1 MTMTINGTSG
11 LTFNDASTQ
20 ATAATGFGFKNR
32 LINGQ
37 MVVDQR
43 NAGASV
49 TFARGVGSYTTDRWN
64 FFNGG
69 TNNGNVTVQQ
79 DGVSSP
85 TGFGFIN
92 SLKITNVTGGTAAA
106 GDNLSLYQAIEGVN
120 ISDLS
125 WGTSSAKPVTISF
138 YVLCSSTGTFGV
150 SARNSAANRSYV
162 ASFTVTTANTWQYV
176 SVTIP
181 GDTSGTWLSTNG
193 VGIYL
198 AFALGVGSTFQTTAG
213 SWQAGNF
220 FAVTGQTNLCTVSGA
235 VFQITGV
242 QLEVGTVATSFDT
255 RSFGTEMALCQR
267 YFTSNFE
274 YGTAPSNSSLDN
286 RVNNGT
292 AFSASN
298 IQGGPQFF
306 PVRMR
311 TAPTIVTYSPS
322 FTSPAGSWGIFPLN
336 WGLGL
341 GVTPTTGNAYDS
353 FFVPQFT
360 VSGYTNGASYILS
373 GYWTASA
380 EL

>member
-150 SARNSAANRSYV
+150 SARNAAADRSYV

-220 FAVTGQTNLCTVSGA
+220 FAVTGQVNLCTVSGA
-235 VFQITGV
+235 VFQVTGV
-242 QLEVGTVATSFDT
+242 QLEKGSTATSFDY
-255 RSFGTEMALCQR
+255 RPYGTELSLCQR
-267 YFTSNFE
+267 YYEKSYNTDVVLGTSTQVGMFQTSNSGGTTG
-274 YGTAPSNSSLDN
+274 YGSSILFKVTK
-286 RVNNGT
+286 RATPTMVGITYTGT
-292 AFSASN
+292 S
-298 IQGGPQFF
+298 
-306 PVRMR
+306 
-311 TAPTIVTYSPS
+311 
-322 FTSPAGSWGIFPLN
+322 GSWHYGVFGISEGTQTVSFGN
-336 WGLGL
+336 TGA
-341 GVTPTTGNAYDS
+341 TTTGPYMISIPSSQNAMY
-353 FFVPQFT
+353 
-360 VSGYTNGASYILS
+360 GH
-373 GYWTASA
+373 WTASA